1 MSKTIFGID
10 IGGTSIKCGI
20 FDGDAELVIKEEI
33 PTRTQE
39 NGRYILADIAQ
50 YINRTI
56 EKNAIE
62 VSDILGIGIGIPGA
76 IRRDGAVNK
85 CVNLG
90 WGVVYVADELS
101 KMINVSK
108 DCIHRK

>member
-1 MSKTIFGID
+1 MTMSKTIFGID

-56 EKNAIE
+56 EKMQLRFLIF
-62 VSDILGIGIGIPGA
+62 
-76 IRRDGAVNK
+76 
-85 CVNLG
+85 
-90 WGVVYVADELS
+90 
-101 KMINVSK
+101 
-108 DCIHRK
+108 

>member
-1 MSKTIFGID
+1 MPE
-10 IGGTSIKCGI
+10 
-20 FDGDAELVIKEEI
+20 AEATCSRHPVL
-33 PTRTQE
+33 PQE
-39 NGRYILADIAQ
+39 H
-50 YINRTI
+50 
-56 EKNAIE
+56 E

-101 KMINVSK
+101 ITSSAFPSK
-108 DCIHRK
+108 IPHLMDVPPMSIPNIVLLIVITATHKIFLHSSI